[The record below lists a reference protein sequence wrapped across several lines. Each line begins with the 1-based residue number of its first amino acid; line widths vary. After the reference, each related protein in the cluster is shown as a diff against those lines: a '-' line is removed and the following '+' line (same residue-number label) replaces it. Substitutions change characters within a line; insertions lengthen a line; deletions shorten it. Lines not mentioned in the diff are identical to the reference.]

1 MTGCWCVLLDHGTTR
16 TKSRLGSRLNSSM
29 FWRVTTLSQSSLSTS
44 QTGQKK
50 SSFIPGKAYKNNLD
64 SLIQSLS
71 FTIESSNRF
80 GGHPLSNYAKGRGE
94 GGLKMC
100 NTLNLGYKGHWNLAE
115 LVLTLILLTILTS
128 FDPKPDPYF

>member
-1 MTGCWCVLLDHGTTR
+1 MGENKIEENPSVNPLLFIQYTSCRRFSSMTGCWCVLLDHGTTR

-94 GGLKMC
+94 GGLKMR
-100 NTLNLGYKGHWNLAE
+100 NNA
-115 LVLTLILLTILTS
+115 
-128 FDPKPDPYF
+128 

>member
-1 MTGCWCVLLDHGTTR
+1 MLIVGRRTKLEENLKPEVNVIYESCRRFSSMTGCWCVLLDHGTTR

-94 GGLKMC
+94 GGLKMR
-100 NTLNLGYKGHWNLAE
+100 NN
-115 LVLTLILLTILTS
+115 V
-128 FDPKPDPYF
+128 

>member
-1 MTGCWCVLLDHGTTR
+1 MGENKIEENPKSESFVIYISCRRFSSMTGCWCVLLDHGTTR

-94 GGLKMC
+94 GGLKMR
-100 NTLNLGYKGHWNLAE
+100 NNA
-115 LVLTLILLTILTS
+115 
-128 FDPKPDPYF
+128 